1 MQAEV
6 SISTP
11 DWTLRSISGV
21 LIDKDGTLVDSHMY
35 WGEIISQRSVAL
47 CDAFGLDAIQVERLE
62 SVMGFS
68 RKEKRLSSSGP
79 VGLVSRDEVISI
91 VVEYLTTQNAKT
103 TNEEVAKVFDY
114 VHGKMEKVDFHL
126 ALISGALSFLNS
138 LKDSGG
144 KLALVTT
151 DSLRATRLTLE
162 KLRIASFFEVV
173 IGRESCLEPK
183 SSGVPA
189 TIALRELGVPGKVSI
204 CVGDAPMDVHMARR
218 SGCKAAVG
226 VATGQVSAANL
237 LSETP
242 FVVNNLRELSILQ
255 EPKSRPD

>member
-1 MQAEV
+1 M
-6 SISTP
+6 STVK
-11 DWTLRSISGV
+11 WRKL
-21 LIDKDGTLVDSHMY
+21 Y
-35 WGEIISQRSVAL
+35 
-47 CDAFGLDAIQVERLE
+47 LDLE
-62 SVMGFS
+62 LYF
-68 RKEKRLSSSGP
+68 
-79 VGLVSRDEVISI
+79 
-91 VVEYLTTQNAKT
+91 
-103 TNEEVAKVFDY
+103 
-114 VHGKMEKVDFHL
+114 DFHL

-218 SGCKAAVG
+218 SGWSRNRPGFCG
-226 VATGQVSAANL
+226 
-237 LSETP
+237 
-242 FVVNNLRELSILQ
+242 ELI
-255 EPKSRPD
+255 E